1 MAGAMRTVWHVGRF
15 GLAIVFLW
23 AGIAKLLDLWAFVQA
38 VERYQIVHGVL
49 AKMIAFTLPW
59 LEVLAGIC
67 MVAQRWVRGAMLLA
81 AMMFCMFLA
90 ALILA
95 KARGL
100 DISCG
105 CFGTGKSATLNFAIV
120 RAAVLFALLGVTGYA
135 LRVASRQNATGG
147 SGDRALLPRGD
158 QSADSTDAAANSA
171 EQAGLP

>member
-23 AGIAKLLDLWAFVQA
+23 AGIAKLLDLWTFAQA
-38 VERYQIVHGVL
+38 VDRYQIVHGVP

-59 LEVLAGIC
+59 LEVLAGVC
-67 MVAQRWVRGAMLLA
+67 LVTQRWVRGAMLLA

-90 ALILA
+90 ALTLA
-95 KARGL
+95 EARGL

-105 CFGTGKSATLNFAIV
+105 CFGTGKSATLNFAIA
-120 RAAVLFALLGVTGYA
+120 RAAVLLVLVGVTGYA
-135 LRVASRQNATGG
+135 LRIVSRQNATGG
-147 SGDRALLPRGD
+147 SGDQVLLPRGD
-158 QSADSTDAAANSA
+158 QSADSTNAAANSA